1 MNEPA
6 SKPVALSFAEGSRMR
21 DYAHSIKNYS
31 WNGNSATFELHFPTG
46 QARVLLLDLIERIAP
61 YVIIRQIGG
70 ISAASIVETEGE
82 PGKYAVQTDGVNFPA
97 IWEYVSATHD
107 LRALI
112 DYTDIHSND
121 IGAILRHYGVE
132 AARASIVR
140 EIASVFAVYGISVDM
155 RHLSLI
161 ADYMTAGGSYRP
173 FNRQGMETAT
183 SSPLLKMTF
192 ETTVGYLINS
202 AVLGDWDELK
212 SPAARIVMGLPVQLG
227 TGSMEIRQ
235 SISL

>member
-1 MNEPA
+1 MNDA
-6 SKPVALSFAEGSRMR
+6 S
-21 DYAHSIKNYS
+21 
-31 WNGNSATFELHFPTG
+31 T
-46 QARVLLLDLIERIAP
+46 
-61 YVIIRQIGG
+61 
-70 ISAASIVETEGE
+70 
-82 PGKYAVQTDGVNFPA
+82 
-97 IWEYVSATHD
+97 
-107 LRALI
+107 LI
-112 DYTDIHSND
+112 DHTSIHSND

-140 EIASVFAVYGISVDM
+140 EIASVFAVYGISVDT

-161 ADYMTAGGSYRP
+161 ADYMTSGGSYRP

-183 SSPLLKMTF
+183 ASPLLKMTF

-202 AVLGDWDELK
+202 AVLGDWDELR

-235 SISL
+235 SISLS